1 MIYLDYNA
9 TTPID
14 KLVLEKM
21 TPYLKDFYSN
31 PSSVYRFAQESKR
44 AIENARFYVADL
56 ICADPEEVIFTSG
69 GTEADNFAIKGRAF
83 FYQDKGNHIITSK
96 IEHHA
101 VLKSC
106 EFLKKIGFEITYLD
120 VDKYGIIDLNQLEE
134 SIRNDTVLV
143 SIMYANNEV
152 GSIQPIKNISKIC
165 NKNGIIFHTDAVQAL
180 GKIDISVKDL
190 NVDLLSISSHKI
202 YGPKG
207 VGALY
212 VKKGVKLIPLHHGGG
227 QERNMRAGTEN
238 VPGIV
243 GFGEACRI
251 SKEELKEQEKKIR
264 LLRDKL
270 EEGIKQKIPDI
281 KVNGHHDKR
290 LYNTLNICF
299 KYIEGES
306 ILINLD
312 FEGICTSSGSACTSG
327 SLEPSHVLLSMGIP
341 HELSH
346 GSLRFSLGKFNTMR
360 DIDRVLEVL
369 PLIIEKLRKI
379 SPFWQKKYG

>member
-14 KLVLEKM
+14 KQVLEKM

>member
-14 KLVLEKM
+14 KQVLEKM

-227 QERNMRAGTEN
+227 QEGNMRAGTEN